1 MILTTLALGGA
12 ILGATTI
19 AGLLLLYQIRATTDS
34 ESSAKAIFAADAGVE
49 WTLFDFYC
57 AEATGPIPRC
67 TPPLPASLSLTLG
80 NGALAQATCYD
91 ALGATTDCS
100 NTSTAV
106 DAVTKGTSLNAE
118 RAFFLELTTATAT
131 VP

>member
-19 AGLLLLYQIRATTDS
+19 AGLLLLYQIRSTTDS

-57 AEATGPIPRC
+57 QESTPSARC
-67 TPPLPASLSLTLG
+67 TPPLPSSLTETLG
-80 NGALAQATCYD
+80 NGAVAQATCYD
-91 ALGATTDCS
+91 VTGAVTDCS

-106 DAVTKGTSLNAE
+106 DAVTKGTSLDAE
-118 RAFFLELTTATAT
+118 RAFFLELTSATAT